1 MDVKERILQKAE
13 EMFFRYGVKSI
24 TMDDIARELGISK
37 KTIYQH
43 FPDKDDLVYQVVGR
57 EMEKDKCEYE
67 EIDNSEANAIEK
79 LIQASEMMRHTLVT
93 VNPRLL
99 YEIQKYHPRAW
110 QHFERHMQDFALTG
124 ITKDLRQGIDEGL
137 FRADLDVPVVAR
149 LRLKQIEIGFDNQLF
164 PPEKFTLLRVQM
176 EMLDHFVRG
185 IVTKRGCELYENYR
199 QQLSNQVQLI
209 EK

>member
-1 MDVKERILQKAE
+1 VDVKERILQKAE

-37 KTIYQH
+37 KTIYLH

-67 EIDNSEANAIEK
+67 VLDNSEANAIEK

-110 QHFERHMQDFALTG
+110 QHFEGHMQDFALTG
-124 ITKDLRQGIDEGL
+124 ITKDLRQGIEEGL
-137 FRADLDVPVVAR
+137 FRAELDVPVVAR

-164 PPEKFTLLRVQM
+164 PPEQFSLLRVQI

-185 IVTKRGCELYENYR
+185 IVTKRGCEMYEIYR
-199 QQLSNQVQLI
+199 EELSNQVQLNT
-209 EK
+209 K